1 MSMKSRC
8 TCLLFCLSLAS
19 ISFATASSANES
31 GEGYIKMFDKK
42 LEEAQ
47 RANACKER
55 LRRLE
60 PPEPVKLQ
68 DPPFLPEG
76 AFPSVVLPINEIVQ
90 TGKKLPY
97 RTIVSL
103 PSYQRPAYEEHWHS
117 TVGRWSYMPNRIHYA
132 LHRLFT
138 AYDIGLS
145 SWYDFEHNIGLSIPM
160 FQNEKSLDLYI
171 VAFQTEVTQ
180 VYTKGNQVVVVGKP
194 KRTGAVAITIKTG
207 DLEPANKAEPLLVQL
222 ATTSGDEIDYSLIE
236 FVPPDFW
243 NKQNEQLKKQERKK
257 DA

>member
-103 PSYQRPAYEEHWHS
+103 TSYQRPAYEEHWHS
-117 TVGRWSYMPNRIHYA
+117 TVGRWSYMPNRIHCLSNRSDPSLSKRKSSRCGRKTEKDGSSRDHHQNGGSRA
-132 LHRLFT
+132 CKQSGATARPVGDHKRGRNRLF
-138 AYDIGLS
+138 A
-145 SWYDFEHNIGLSIPM
+145 H
-160 FQNEKSLDLYI
+160 
-171 VAFQTEVTQ
+171 
-180 VYTKGNQVVVVGKP
+180 
-194 KRTGAVAITIKTG
+194 
-207 DLEPANKAEPLLVQL
+207 
-222 ATTSGDEIDYSLIE
+222 
-236 FVPPDFW
+236 
-243 NKQNEQLKKQERKK
+243 
-257 DA
+257 